1 MTVDEEAQIL
11 SAVTVRGRTALLIA
25 LVVASV
31 VASAAGA
38 APNAS
43 RPPGSPDLAAMS
55 LAVSD
60 FPAGTRVDSQGYKRD
75 PDFVASYE
83 REFEVRGGRLGRTRL
98 IGAYE
103 SLDVVRTPAAA
114 QQEFALLA
122 ALLRGKQGVSLFRA
136 IFAEEG
142 IDSKDIRVG
151 KIRRPKIGHGT
162 LVVPLRLR
170 VSGLWFPFELA
181 FLRFD
186 RVLVGIGLFGMPG
199 GKVFPADTDRLARV
213 AVARI
218 RAGLAPVNTLAPAL
232 TGVAQPGQALSVSR
246 GTWTGDQLAFTYQWE
261 RCDTAGAGCVA
272 ISGATGT
279 SYTLATGDLA
289 STVRVTVT
297 GTNLLG
303 SATSSSAPTAV
314 VAGPSG
320 SPTSTVLPVISGTPA
335 VGGTLTA
342 DTGTW
347 AGAPTAFAY
356 QWRRCDAS
364 GGACLDLAG
373 ATAAT
378 YTVAAGDSRSTLRV
392 LVIATS
398 SVGSGGAIS
407 APTAAVP

>member
-1 MTVDEEAQIL
+1 MTFDEVAQIL
-11 SAVTVRGRTALLIA
+11 RAVTARGRAALLIA

-43 RPPGSPDLAAMS
+43 RPPGSPNLAAMS

-60 FPAGTRVDSQGYKRD
+60 FPSGTRVESQGYERD

-83 REFEVRGGRLGRTRL
+83 REFEVGGRRLGRTRL
-98 IGAYE
+98 LAAYE

-170 VSGLWFPFELA
+170 VSGVWFEFALA

-186 RVLVGIGLFGMPG
+186 RVLAGVGLFSMPG
-199 GKVFPADTDRLARV
+199 SNVFPADIDRITRV
-213 AVARI
+213 AAMRI
-218 RAGLAPVNTLAPAL
+218 KAGLIPVNTLAPVV
-232 TGVAQPGQALSVSR
+232 TGIIQPGQTLSAAQ
-246 GTWTGDQLAFTYQWE
+246 GTWTGDQLTFTYQWE
-261 RCDTAGAGCVA
+261 RCDAVGAGCVA
-272 ISGATGT
+272 IAGATGT
-279 SYTLATGDLA
+279 TFIAATGDLA
-289 STVRVTVT
+289 STVRVAVT
-297 GTNLLG
+297 GRNRLG
-303 SATSSSAPTAV
+303 SVTASSAPTV
-314 VAGPSG
+314 VVGGPSG
-320 SPTSTVLPVISGTPA
+320 SPTSMVLPAISGTPA

-342 DTGTW
+342 DTGAW

-364 GGACLDLAG
+364 GSACLDIAG
-373 ATAAT
+373 ATAST
-378 YTVAAGDSRSTLRV
+378 YSVAAGDSRSTLRI
-392 LVIATS
+392 LVIATNAA
-398 SVGSGGAIS
+398 GSGGAIS

>member
-1 MTVDEEAQIL
+1 M
-11 SAVTVRGRTALLIA
+11 
-25 LVVASV
+25 VVASV

-55 LAVSD
+55 LAVYD
-60 FPAGTRVDSQGYKRD
+60 FPAGTRVESQGYQRD

-122 ALLRGKQGVSLFRA
+122 ALLRGKQGVSLFKA

-151 KIRRPKIGHGT
+151 KIRRPKIGHGA

-170 VSGLWFPFELA
+170 VLGSWFPFELA

-186 RVLVGIGLFGMPG
+186 RVLVGVGLFGMPG

-213 AVARI
+213 AVTRI
-218 RAGLAPVNTLAPAL
+218 QAGLVPVNTLAPAL
-232 TGVAQPGQALSVSR
+232 TGSRPAGTGSLREPRDVDRRLSWRSR
-246 GTWTGDQLAFTYQWE
+246 ISGNAATP
-261 RCDTAGAGCVA
+261 AGAGCVP

-279 SYTLATGDLA
+279 SYTLAAGDLA

-303 SATSSSAPTAV
+303 SATSRSAPTAV

-342 DTGTW
+342 DTGAW
-347 AGAPTAFAY
+347 AGAPTTFAY

-364 GGACLDLAG
+364 GGACLDIVG

-392 LVIATS
+392 LVVATN